1 LPDASIFEETVF
13 DTEILLTRLRE
24 QAFLNAGVRI
34 ILRDL
39 RGDEAAEFDMCYQG
53 GIASFVEYIHK
64 KRALE
69 PLHDEVIYFMTTEG
83 DSCAEVAMQYNDS
96 YNELILSLPTTSTPA
111 RAEATRSASSRGL
124 QG

>member
-1 LPDASIFEETVF
+1 MTFLPDASIFEENVF

-53 GIASFVEYIHK
+53 AS
-64 KRALE
+64 RALW
-69 PLHDEVIYFMTTEG
+69 
-83 DSCAEVAMQYNDS
+83 N
-96 YNELILSLPTTSTPA
+96 TSTKSA
-111 RAEATRSASSRGL
+111 RSSLCTTR
-124 QG
+124 